1 MKFSLSILL
10 VAFTVFVSAKEIPST
25 STIKHVTVFQKAA
38 QIERTAQVKIPSGKH
53 QIIISNLSTQIN
65 ENSIQLRGD
74 KPLSILSIYFQRN
87 YLKDAV
93 PSSKFKAIQDSI
105 KFMESKL
112 QDVNDERWLL
122 QEEKDLILKNK
133 VLSQTGN
140 NNSTEELAKRANF
153 YRTRLKEI
161 LKSQKTENRKL
172 SEYQNTL
179 RRLRAQQNELGNQRK
194 YVGEIVVEV
203 ESKTTQTVNLNLAY
217 NVRNAGWYPLYNLRS
232 NSIKEPLQLDYN
244 AKVYQNSG
252 VNWENVQIS
261 LSTSNP
267 EASIQKPT
275 LTPWRLAFVQPIE
288 YPRPGFN
295 KQSNRADAYSG
306 SMASSKVKMES
317 DSEESFD
324 EFKNFTP
331 PPVQI
336 SQLQTAVSFEL
347 KTRYNIPSDNKQH
360 GVIVAQYELPAQ
372 YTYYAAPKLQTTAFL
387 LAKTSDWHQYNL
399 IPGRSNFFFQNTFV
413 GNAMLNLTG
422 MQDTLDISLGRDDN
436 IIIERKRVKDF
447 CKVTAIGSDKREEIG
462 IRTTITNNKN
472 VAIELIVE
480 DQIPVSTNNQIEV
493 ALLNFKKAEHNEKTG
508 KLKWVIKLKPG
519 ETEELNFSYSIRF
532 PKDRKI
538 NL

>member
-1 MKFSLSILL
+1 MKYTLSFLLIAFSLSL
-10 VAFTVFVSAKEIPST
+10 SAKEIPT
-25 STIKHVTVFQKAA
+25 KSTIKHVTVFQKAA

-74 KPLSILSIYFQRN
+74 KQLSILSIYFQRN

-93 PSSKFKAIQDSI
+93 PSSKLKAVQDSI
-105 KFMESKL
+105 SYMESKL

-140 NNSTEELAKRANF
+140 NNTTEELTKRANF
-153 YRTRLKEI
+153 YRYRLREI
-161 LKSQKTENRKL
+161 LKSQKSENQKH
-172 SEYQNTL
+172 SKYQNTL
-179 RRLRAQQNELGNQRK
+179 RKLRAQQNELGNRRK
-194 YVGEIVVEV
+194 HVGEIVVEI

-217 NVRNAGWYPLYNLRS
+217 NIQNAGWHPLYNLRS
-232 NSIKEPLQLDYN
+232 NSIEEPLQLDYN
-244 AKVYQNSG
+244 AKVYQRSG
-252 VNWENVQIS
+252 VDWENVKIS

-267 EASIQKPT
+267 QANIQKPT
-275 LTPWRLAFVQPIE
+275 LTPWRLAFVKPLN
-288 YPRPGFN
+288 YNRPDLY
-295 KQSNRADAYSG
+295 KQSNKAYDYSNSRVTSNAKSDDVEIADISA
-306 SMASSKVKMES
+306 
-317 DSEESFD
+317 
-324 EFKNFTP
+324 FTP

-336 SQLQTAVSFEL
+336 SQLQTAVSFDL

-360 GVIVAQYELPAQ
+360 GVIVAQYELPAD
-372 YTYYAAPKLQTTAFL
+372 YTYYAAPKMQTKAFL

-413 GNAMLNLTG
+413 GNAMLNLSG

-436 IIIERKRVKDF
+436 ILMERKRVKDF
-447 CKVTAIGSDKREEIG
+447 CKVYAIGADKREEIG
-462 IRTTITNNKN
+462 IRTTITNNKT
-472 VAIELIVE
+472 IEIEMIVE
-480 DQIPVSTNNQIEV
+480 DQTPVTTSNQIEV
-493 ALLNFKKAEHNEKTG
+493 SLLSSKRAIYNEHTG

-519 ETEELNFSYSIRF
+519 ETKDLNFSYSIKY